1 MKKTVL
7 ITGASRGIGREAA
20 REFYKNGYNVA
31 INYNKSEE
39 AAIELGKELEGS
51 LLVRGDVSCEDDVK
65 LMVDKV
71 LEHFGRIDVLVN
83 NAGISSF
90 NLVGDISLDEWESL
104 FKVNV
109 TGTFL
114 ACKYASKHM
123 VQNHSGCIINM
134 ASIWGISGSSCES
147 CYSASKGAV
156 IAFTKSLAKELGPS
170 NIRVNAIA
178 PGFIDTDMN
187 KAISREDAKAFADE
201 TPLGKIGTPKDVA
214 DLTLFLADEK
224 ASFITGQIIGCD
236 GGAII

>member
-1 MKKTVL
+1 MKKTVI
-7 ITGASRGIGREAA
+7 ITGASRGIGAQIA
-20 REFYKNGYNVA
+20 REFHKNGYNVA

-39 AAIELGKELEGS
+39 EAEKLSKELDGS
-51 LLVRGDVSCEDDVK
+51 FLIKGDVSCEEDVK
-65 LMVDKV
+65 RMVDSV
-71 LEHFGRIDVLVN
+71 LNKFGRIDVLVN

-90 NLVGDISLDEWESL
+90 NLVSDISLEEWENL

-114 ACKYASKHM
+114 MCKYASKQM

-170 NIRVNAIA
+170 NIRVNAIS

-187 KAISREDAKAFADE
+187 KCISKEDAKVFADE
-201 TPLGKIGTPKDVA
+201 TPLGRIGTPKDVA
-214 DLTLFLADEK
+214 NLTLFLADEK

>member
-7 ITGASRGIGREAA
+7 ITGASRGIGKEIA

-39 AAIELGKELEGS
+39 AALELSKELEES
-51 LLVRGDVSCEDDVK
+51 LLVKADVSCEEDVK
-65 LMVDKV
+65 RMVESV

-83 NAGISSF
+83 NAGVSSF

-104 FKVNV
+104 FKINV

-114 ACKYASKHM
+114 ACKYVSKNM

-134 ASIWGISGSSCES
+134 ASIWGVTGSSCES

-156 IAFTKSLAKELGPS
+156 IAFTKALAKELGPS

-187 KAISREDAKAFADE
+187 KSISKEDTKAFIDE
-201 TPLGKIGTPKDVA
+201 TPLGRIGTPKDVA
-214 DLTLFLADEK
+214 SLAAFLAGEG

-236 GGAII
+236 GGAVI